1 MGRAKGRSGNL
12 VGPRVVDRRCANCD
26 YFVREVS
33 GGPACALKNRPTK
46 ETATCGGWQA
56 RQACRVCGCSHHD
69 PCPEGCWWVEPD
81 LCSACVLEE
90 GVTEIHA
97 ALKAAGKRLPS

>member
-1 MGRAKGRSGNL
+1 MGRSTKLGTGKKRPAL
-12 VGPRVVDRRCANCD
+12 VKECQTCE

-33 GGPACALKNRPTK
+33 GGPACDLKGIFTVAAN
-46 ETATCGGWQA
+46 TCAGWEP

-81 LCSACVLEE
+81 LCSACAEE
-90 GVTEIHA
+90 E
-97 ALKAAGKRLPS
+97 RS